1 MSRRP
6 ARPAAFPSRDEILK
20 FVQDS
25 PGRLTR
31 RDIAR
36 AFRIRGDARAELRAV
51 LRGLSEEGLI
61 EKERG
66 GALAAGRLP
75 SVLPIEVSEI
85 DADGE
90 LWAKPLSWKGD
101 APPPRIL
108 LVPDQ
113 RRTRVAALG
122 VGDRVLARLRA
133 VEDGVY
139 EARVMRA
146 IGNEPDRV
154 IGIFD
159 LVEGQGRIRPTQRRH
174 KAEYAVTGADSM
186 GAAPGELV
194 AAQVLPSR
202 RLGLRQARIEER
214 LGKIGGAKSLS
225 LIAIHNHG
233 IRTEFDRAVLAEA
246 EGARVPGLD
255 KRTDLRKVPLITI
268 DPEDARD
275 FDDAVWAAP
284 DDDPANAGGWN
295 IIVAIA
301 DVAHYVRPGN
311 ALDREAFQRGNSV
324 YFPDRVEPMLPEALS
339 AGVCSLRPDVVRACL
354 AVRIRIDAEGNKL
367 GHEFVRGLMRSAG
380 RLTYRQAQDAK
391 DGRPTDVSSQLT
403 GSVLAPLYAA
413 HGALAK
419 ARKTRGPLDL
429 ELPERRARFGDDG
442 EVLAIELREHLHS
455 HRLIE
460 DFMIL
465 ANVCAAETLER
476 QKTACMYRVH
486 DEPGREKLS
495 ALGEFLGTLGYNLA
509 KGQVMK
515 PAALNGIL
523 RKAKGSPHET
533 VVNQVILRAQAQAL
547 YSPDNHGHF
556 GLALRR
562 YAHFT
567 SPIRRYA
574 DLLIHRALIS
584 GGRLGAG
591 GLDAAQAQDF
601 AAIGEKISGLERTA
615 MAAEREAMDRFSAAF
630 MVSKVGTEL
639 KGAIS
644 GVSRFGLFI
653 TLDDSGAD
661 GLIPLRTLGREY
673 FRHEEH
679 LHSLV
684 GEETGVTYRLG
695 DRVDVRLAEADAV
708 SGRLRLEML
717 SDDAPRG
724 RANVRGR
731 RHQRQR
737 GRRKRRN

>member
-1 MSRRP
+1 MSTRP

-25 PGRLTR
+25 PGRVTR

-36 AFRIRGDARAELRAV
+36 AFRIRGDARAELRSV

-75 SVLPIEVSEI
+75 SVLPIEISEI
-85 DADGE
+85 DVDGE

-101 APPPRIL
+101 APPPRIIL
-108 LVPDQ
+108 IPDR
-113 RRTRVAALG
+113 RRTRGAAPG
-122 VGDRVLARLRA
+122 IGDRVLARLRA
-133 VEDGVY
+133 VEDGY
-139 EARVMRA
+139 EARVMRS
-146 IGNEPDRV
+146 IGSEPDRV

-159 LVEGQGRIRPTQRRH
+159 LVEGQGRIRPTERRR

-186 GAAPGELV
+186 GAVPGELV

-214 LGKIGGAKSLS
+214 LGKIGSAKSLS
-225 LIAIHNHG
+225 LIAIHNHD
-233 IRTEFDRAVLAEA
+233 IRTEFDQAALADA
-246 EGARVPGLD
+246 EGARVPGLG

-284 DDDPANAGGWN
+284 DDDPANAGGWK

-301 DVAHYVRPGN
+301 DVAHYVRPEN
-311 ALDREAFQRGNSV
+311 ALDREALKRGNSV
-324 YFPDRVEPMLPEALS
+324 YFPDRVVPMLPEALS

-354 AVRIRIDAEGNKL
+354 AVRIRVDAEGNKL

-380 RLTYRQAQDAK
+380 RLTYREAQDAK
-391 DGRPTDVSSQLT
+391 DGRPTDVSTQLVE
-403 GSVLAPLYAA
+403 SVLLPLYAA

-429 ELPERRARFGDDG
+429 ELPERRARFNDDG

-465 ANVCAAETLER
+465 ANVCAAETLEQ

-486 DEPGREKLS
+486 DEPGREKLA

-533 VVNQVILRAQAQAL
+533 VVSQVILRAQAQAL

-601 AAIGEKISGLERTA
+601 AAIGEKISGLERVA

-630 MVSKVGTEL
+630 MVSKVGAEL
-639 KGAIS
+639 EGAIS

-661 GLIPLRTLGREY
+661 GLIPMRALGREY

-695 DRVDVRLAEADAV
+695 DRVDVRLADADAV

-717 SDDAPRG
+717 SDAASRG
-724 RANVRGR
+724 RGKVRGR
-731 RHQRQR
+731 RRQPS
-737 GRRKRRN
+737 RRKRRN

>member
-25 PGRLTR
+25 PGRVTR
-31 RDIAR
+31 RDVAR
-36 AFRIRGDARAELRAV
+36 AFRIRGDARAELRSI
-51 LRGLSEEGLI
+51 LRELCEEGLI

-75 SVLPIEVSEI
+75 SVLPIEISEI
-85 DADGE
+85 DVDGE
-90 LWAKPLSWKGD
+90 LWAQPLSWKGD
-101 APPPRIL
+101 APPPRIIL
-108 LVPDQ
+108 IPDG
-113 RRTRVAALG
+113 RRTRGPALG

-133 VEDGVY
+133 IEDGVY
-139 EARVMRA
+139 EARVMRS
-146 IGNEPDRV
+146 IGSEPDRV

-159 LVEGQGRIRPTQRRH
+159 LVGGQGRLRPTARRH

-186 GAAPGELV
+186 GAVPGELV
-194 AAQVLPSR
+194 AAHVLPSR

-225 LIAIHNHG
+225 LIAIHNHD
-233 IRTEFDRAVLAEA
+233 IRIEFDPAVVFEA
-246 EGARVPGLD
+246 EGARVPALG
-255 KRTDLRKVPLITI
+255 KRTDLRDVPLVTI

-284 DDDPANAGGWN
+284 DDDPANAGGWK

-301 DVAHYVRPGN
+301 DVAHYVRPDN
-311 ALDREAFQRGNSV
+311 VLDREALLRGNSV
-324 YFPDRVEPMLPEALS
+324 YFPDRVVPMLPEALS

-354 AVRIRIDAEGNKL
+354 AVRIRVDADGNKL

-380 RLTYRQAQDAK
+380 RLTYQQAQDAK
-391 DGRPTDVSSQLT
+391 DGRPTDLAPQLIE
-403 GSVLAPLYAA
+403 SVLKPLYAA

-419 ARKTRGPLDL
+419 ARKKRGPLDL
-429 ELPERRARFGDDG
+429 ELPDRRARFGEDG
-442 EVLAIELREHLHS
+442 EILAIEPREHLPS

-476 QKTACMYRVH
+476 QRTACMYRVH
-486 DEPGREKLS
+486 DEPAREKLT
-495 ALGEFLGTLGYNLA
+495 ALGEFLATLGYNLA

-515 PAALNGIL
+515 PAAFNGIL
-523 RKAKGSPHET
+523 RKVKGSPHEAL
-533 VVNQVILRAQAQAL
+533 VNLVILRAQAQAL

-556 GLALRR
+556 GLALPR

-574 DLLIHRALIS
+574 DLLVHRALIG

-591 GLDAAQAQDF
+591 GLDTAHAGDF
-601 AAIGEKISGLERTA
+601 AAIGEKISGLERKA

-630 MVSKVGTEL
+630 MTKQVGAEL

-717 SDDAPRG
+717 SNGAPQGRG
-724 RANVRGR
+724 KVRGKAR
-731 RHQRQR
+731 GHRPS
-737 GRRKRRN
+737 GRRRRR